1 MFIQTE
7 TTPNP
12 ASLKFLPG
20 RDVLGAG
27 SANFPSLEEAQGK
40 SPLAESLFAVGG
52 VIQVFLGADFISVTK
67 DDSREWQTLKPQI
80 LGAIMD
86 YFTTGAPVMVGET
99 DSEHTD
105 PENGHREHAAPLHPR
120 GAGRHAGAVL
130 TGSIKYPPRRHCE
143 VEPKQSTGSALLQY
157 L

>member
-105 PENGHREHAAPLHPR
+105 DDGGNPEVAGSRMASSIWRCRARAPAAP
-120 GAGRHAGAVL
+120 V
-130 TGSIKYPPRRHCE
+130 PPR
-143 VEPKQSTGSALLQY
+143 P
-157 L
+157 